1 MVQVIPI
8 RGKRQA
14 LVINNIGGNM
24 MVSQELAFNLNVIR
38 FEEKDTETLIRA
50 LAKEAH
56 IDLKRLE

>member
-24 MVSQELAFNLNVIR
+24 MVSQEFAFDLNVIR